1 MRCRPLS
8 VLSLL
13 LLCLPCCAAV
23 RDIPKY
29 RLPADPAFQD
39 TYETLERIETMV
51 DHWDAKWRYATP
63 REQVVGQLAAALKT
77 VQAAH
82 DRAPDELELTLLLGV
97 VAHYGYNVDL
107 PQSYELAM
115 SMFGKAKALAPGDIR
130 GTWFEA
136 AHVCQSAKPA
146 SGMKAFLV
154 IEQSHPW
161 KSLPVDFW
169 DDYMACGTVTVMPA
183 HVLRAA
189 DYLSKLNAPANV
201 MRSFLMKA
209 NAQRFTDPEQKNI
222 PQEQAWSVR
231 NTDSSKVR
239 IGSYLCGFSMDIPG
253 DWEIGFAPVSEQTCI
268 VQMQLPQEK
277 KAALHSQVA
286 VVARPAKSAETVKE
300 FLRASIKHGEIQ
312 DLAELPCPVA
322 SCVQVKL
329 ADKNKAGKDGDEIGW
344 LIALEKEEPEYRGLL
359 LEEPTDPPT
368 KKEDKPQYFHPLERS
383 ARARGRI
390 FYLFVLD
397 TSSVSAPMVKPRMEE
412 LLRSL
417 QVE

>member
-1 MRCRPLS
+1 
-8 VLSLL
+8 
-13 LLCLPCCAAV
+13 
-23 RDIPKY
+23 
-29 RLPADPAFQD
+29 
-39 TYETLERIETMV
+39 MV
-51 DHWDAKWRYATP
+51 DHWDATWRYTTP
-63 REQVVGQLAAALKT
+63 RQRVVDQLATALKT

-82 DRAPDELELTLLLGV
+82 DRSPDDLELTLLLGV

-107 PQSYELAM
+107 PQTYELAM
-115 SMFGKAKALAPGDIR
+115 SMFGKANTLAPEDIR
-130 GTWFEA
+130 GRWFEA
-136 AHVCQSAKPA
+136 AHVCQSARPA
-146 SGMKAFLV
+146 AGMKAFLE

-189 DYLSKLNAPANV
+189 DYLSKLNAPAND
-201 MRSFLMKA
+201 MRSFLIEA
-209 NAQRFTDPEQKNI
+209 NSKRFTDPDPKNV
-222 PQEQAWSVR
+222 PQQQAWRVR
-231 NTDSSKVR
+231 KANSPKVR
-239 IGSYLCGFSMDIPG
+239 IGSYLCGFSMDVPG
-253 DWEIGFAPVSEQTCI
+253 DWEIGFAPVNEQICM

-277 KAALHSQVA
+277 KARLHSQVA
-286 VVARPAKSAETVKE
+286 VMARPAKSEETVKE
-300 FLRASIKHGEIQ
+300 FLRTAVQHGEIQ

-344 LIALEKEEPEYRGLL
+344 LIAFEKEGPEYPGLL

-368 KKEDKPQYFHPLERS
+368 KKEDKPQYFHPAERS
-383 ARARGRI
+383 TRAKGRI
-390 FYLFVLD
+390 LYLFVLD
-397 TSSVSAPMVKPRMEE
+397 TSSVSAPMAKPRMEE